1 MLRDLGEQKAAALS
15 GLMPSF
21 CRACHT
27 VMAETWAWK
36 PADLGL
42 NLSTASEKLT
52 GLTFLFPPGNNTGSL
67 GAAEKTMEYLELG
80 TQKMPRKYSLRS
92 QCWLSTQHSS
102 NDKNKQNVASEQH
115 YLFANS
121 ELIKIL
127 FPSLRAH
134 SHFPRKTPL

>member
-1 MLRDLGEQKAAALS
+1 MLQDLGEQKAAVLS
-15 GLMPSF
+15 GLMPAF

-27 VMAETWAWK
+27 VMAKTWAWK

-52 GLTFLFPPGNNTGSL
+52 GLTCLFPPGNNTDSL
-67 GAAEKTMEYLELG
+67 GVAEKIMGYLELG
-80 TQKMPRKYSLRS
+80 TQEMLRQYSLRS
-92 QCWLSTQHSS
+92 QCWLSAQHSS

-127 FPSLRAH
+127 FPPLRAH
-134 SHFPRKTPL
+134 SHFPRKTRL